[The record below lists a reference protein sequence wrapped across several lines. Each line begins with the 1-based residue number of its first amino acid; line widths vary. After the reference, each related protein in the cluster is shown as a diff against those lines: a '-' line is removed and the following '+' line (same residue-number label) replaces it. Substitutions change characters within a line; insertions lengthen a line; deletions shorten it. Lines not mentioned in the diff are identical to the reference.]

1 MEHHVSETLVALGA
15 AFLVCGL
22 VARAGTRIGLP
33 TIPLFMAAGIVFGPH
48 TEGIVLVAEPQ
59 DLELVA
65 RLGLIFLLFY
75 LGLEFTLDDLT
86 SGGKKLL
93 GAASSYLVL
102 NVGGG
107 LILGLSLGWGIR
119 EAFVLAG
126 IIGISSTAIVTK
138 LLVENR
144 RLGNP
149 ETKTILGIA
158 VLEDV
163 FLAFYLAL
171 LQPVLNNASGP
182 REAILGIGS
191 AFAFLMGLFMIAR
204 YGAKY
209 VGKILDAADE
219 EIVVVVFVG
228 LAIITAGAAEL
239 VGVSDAI
246 GAFMVG
252 LILGATARA
261 SRLRDLTHPLRD
273 GFGAIFFFHVGLT
286 IVPSQVWGVVPQ
298 ILVAAAMT
306 TVLATVAGVIAARMH
321 DFNRLQA
328 ANIGFTVLT
337 RGEFS
342 LILATLAVS
351 AGLDPRIGAFA
362 AGYVLV
368 LAVVGPIAASWSTIF
383 SRVIPGR
390 LFRSAP
396 ATYDSTPALD
406 LDVGAGSLYKL
417 GADLIQVRVNAGSAL
432 HGVHVAELRLPHGS
446 TLGLLQRNGTN
457 SALKATTQLQTDD
470 VLVLFTTPEQRHSAE
485 RRIRAVHRSG
495 RLATWRGDSGH

>member
-1 MEHHVSETLVALGA
+1 MNHDISETLVALGA

-22 VARAGTRIGLP
+22 VARAGSRIGLP
-33 TIPLFMAAGIVFGPH
+33 TIPLFMAAGIIFGPH
-48 TEGIVLVAEPQ
+48 TGGFVLVADPH

-86 SGGKKLL
+86 SGGRKLL
-93 GAASSYLVL
+93 GAASAYLAL

-107 LILGLSLGWGIR
+107 LVLGFSMGWGTR
-119 EAFVLAG
+119 EALVMAG
-126 IIGISSTAIVTK
+126 IVGISSTAIITK

-171 LQPVLNNASGP
+171 LQPVLSNASGP
-182 REAILGIGS
+182 REAVVGIVS
-191 AFAFLMGLFMIAR
+191 AFAFLMALFLIAR
-204 YGAKY
+204 YGARY
-209 VGKILDAADE
+209 VGKFLEAADE
-219 EIVVVVFVG
+219 EIVVVFFVG

-286 IVPSQVWGVVPQ
+286 IVPAAVLALAPQ
-298 ILVAAAMT
+298 ILLAAAMT

-321 DFNRLQA
+321 DFTRLQA

-351 AGLDPRIGAFA
+351 AGLDPRIGAFT
-362 AGYVLV
+362 AGYVLL
-368 LAVVGPIAASWSTIF
+368 LAVVGPIAASWSATF
-383 SRVIPGR
+383 ARVIPAR
-390 LFRSAP
+390 LFRNAP
-396 ATYDSTPALD
+396 EPDTKVPALD
-406 LDVGAGSLYKL
+406 LDVGVGSLHKL
-417 GADLIQVRVNAGSAL
+417 GADLLQVRVNPGSSL
-432 HGVHVAELRLPHGS
+432 HGVHVGELRLPAGS
-446 TLGLLQRNGTN
+446 TLGLLQRDGAT
-457 SALKATTQLQTDD
+457 SALKATTQLQTHD
-470 VLVLFTTPEQRHSAE
+470 VLVLFTTPEIRHSAE

-495 RLATWRGDSGH
+495 RLATWRGDTGR

>member
-1 MEHHVSETLVALGA
+1 MTHHVSETLVALGA

-22 VARAGTRIGLP
+22 VARAGSRIGLP

-48 TEGIVLVAEPQ
+48 TSGPVLVGNPA

-65 RLGLIFLLFY
+65 RLGLVFLLFY

-86 SGGKKLL
+86 SGGRRLL
-93 GAASSYLVL
+93 TAATAYLVL

-107 LILGLSLGWGIR
+107 LVLGFSLGWGVS

-171 LQPVLNNASGP
+171 LQPVLSKAAGP
-182 REAILGIGS
+182 REAVLGIAV
-191 AFAFLMGLFMIAR
+191 AFAFLMSLFLIAR
-204 YGAKY
+204 YGAKH
-209 VGKILDAADE
+209 VGKLLASADE
-219 EIVVVVFVG
+219 EVVVVVFVG

-273 GFGAIFFFHVGLT
+273 AFGAIFFFHVGLT
-286 IVPSQVWGVVPQ
+286 IVPGDVLAVAPQ
-298 ILVAAAMT
+298 IVIAAAMT
-306 TVLATVAGVIAARMH
+306 TVLATVAGVIAARLH
-321 DFNRLQA
+321 SFSRVQA

-342 LILATLAVS
+342 LILATLAVG

-362 AGYVLV
+362 AGYVLL
-368 LAVVGPIAASWSTIF
+368 LAVVGPIAASWPGFF
-383 SRVIPGR
+383 SRLIPAR
-390 LFRSAP
+390 LFARSPAP
-396 ATYDSTPALD
+396 PPNVPALE
-406 LDVGAGSLYKL
+406 LDVGVGSLYKL
-417 GADLIQVRVNAGSAL
+417 GADLLQVRVNPGSAL
-432 HGVHVAELRLPHGS
+432 HGVHVAELRLPAGS
-446 TLGLLQRNGTN
+446 TLGLLQRDGAT
-457 SALKATTQLQTDD
+457 SALKATTQLQTHD

-495 RLATWRGDSGH
+495 RLATWRGDTGR